1 MKAIVDF
8 FSSYWFEI
16 VGYTLI
22 HSVWQG
28 LLILVIIAVLLRSL
42 PSKSSILRYTIAT
55 AGLFSILC
63 ASLVTIFI
71 LKAEEPGSKIL
82 TANDYQLINIGI
94 TVDDSLP
101 LLASVEGFVENCMP
115 LFLMLWI
122 VGALFFVMRIFVGL
136 AYVNRLREESIPV
149 GNKWN
154 SYIQEISSRLK
165 IERVITL
172 AESAAIDAPV
182 VIGWAKPF
190 ILIPIGMFAGLS
202 TAQLETIFI
211 HELMHIRR
219 KDYLVN
225 LIQSFVEAVYF
236 FNPFVWIISN
246 IVKRE
251 RELCCDDGV
260 VELHG
265 NTAAYASALA
275 ALEEARVSGTALS
288 LSLTG
293 NKNELLKRIKR
304 LMEKSAHHHYSDGKV
319 IPAVLLIVGIMCASW
334 ISTSTGPSSEDTAF
348 TPTQT
353 VVQDT
358 TKKDKKKAK
367 ARKKVESN
375 HASKD
380 NEDVEV
386 DNKVEV
392 DENIE
397 VEKSVENEFEENHSY
412 AAPLPDFDLPPIPDV
427 AAMIPPMADLE
438 ILMKDFEAP
447 NFDWNNKDWERFSQ
461 EFEEKFRS
469 KFGDFYG
476 KNEKDIEKMLDE
488 IQQNLNSGLGN
499 DFEIKMQDFAM
510 KHERWARDHADKL
523 AQQAEKMALQGD
535 HFAKLGEDMQRMGEK
550 FHEEFEKNHKEF
562 EKQHKAFEEKA
573 KSFDKAFRDDLSK
586 DGYLEEG
593 EKFKEIEISN
603 GVLKVNGKAIKPE
616 HQKKYDEL
624 REKYFP
630 NPGRLMRL
638 D

>member
-319 IPAVLLIVGIMCASW
+319 IPAVLLLSVSCAHPGYQPQRDHQAKIQLSRL
-334 ISTSTGPSSEDTAF
+334 PK
-348 TPTQT
+348 PLCRTQ
-353 VVQDT
+353 Q
-358 TKKDKKKAK
+358 KRIR
-367 ARKKVESN
+367 RK
-375 HASKD
+375 
-380 NEDVEV
+380 
-386 DNKVEV
+386 
-392 DENIE
+392 
-397 VEKSVENEFEENHSY
+397 
-412 AAPLPDFDLPPIPDV
+412 
-427 AAMIPPMADLE
+427 
-438 ILMKDFEAP
+438 
-447 NFDWNNKDWERFSQ
+447 Q
-461 EFEEKFRS
+461 
-469 KFGDFYG
+469 
-476 KNEKDIEKMLDE
+476 
-488 IQQNLNSGLGN
+488 
-499 DFEIKMQDFAM
+499 
-510 KHERWARDHADKL
+510 KHERKWKATMH
-523 AQQAEKMALQGD
+523 
-535 HFAKLGEDMQRMGEK
+535 QRIMK
-550 FHEEFEKNHKEF
+550 T
-562 EKQHKAFEEKA
+562 
-573 KSFDKAFRDDLSK
+573 SRST
-586 DGYLEEG
+586 
-593 EKFKEIEISN
+593 
-603 GVLKVNGKAIKPE
+603 IKW
-616 HQKKYDEL
+616 
-624 REKYFP
+624 
-630 NPGRLMRL
+630 RLMRIL
-638 D
+638 KWKNRSKTNLKKITHMQRPCQILTFHQFRTLLP